1 MVEDDGDLNTVT
13 VCVTSV
19 RVKETDHS
27 NEPPSGNTR
36 EFMGFQTIVPDKFGP
51 IGGNLFYGPGHTSTR
66 IRPRDIYMY
75 IKSQM
80 TFDFKLISI

>member
-1 MVEDDGDLNTVT
+1 MVEDDGDVSTVT

-51 IGGNLFYGPGHTSTR
+51 IGGNLFYGPGSTYEYTYTSK
-66 IRPRDIYMY
+66 IEIYTY
-75 IKSQM
+75 VHKES
-80 TFDFKLISI
+80 DDV